1 MKAAYNAEL
10 FFTIGTSGAVYP
22 AASLPGLAKKNG
34 ALVVEVNLEPSE
46 VSHICDI
53 KYHGK
58 SGEILP
64 QIVNKIKELKQNLK

>member
-1 MKAAYNAEL
+1 
-10 FFTIGTSGAVYP
+10 VQP
-22 AASLPGLAKKNG
+22 AASLPVVAKNNG

-46 VSHICDI
+46 ISHICDI

-64 QIVNKIKELKQNLK
+64 AIVSKTKELRSKIRQ